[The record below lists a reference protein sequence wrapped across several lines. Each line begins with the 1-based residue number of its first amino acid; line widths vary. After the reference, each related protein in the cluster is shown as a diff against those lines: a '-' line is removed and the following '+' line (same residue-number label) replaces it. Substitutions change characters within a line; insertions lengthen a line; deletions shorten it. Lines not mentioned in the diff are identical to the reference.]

1 MSDRAKKV
9 AAAENLL
16 AKLSSQD
23 VDGIMAAY
31 AAEPTVH
38 DPVGTEPKVGR
49 EAVRAFY
56 ESVVPLKPTATLLG
70 PVTVSGDY
78 AAFQF
83 KLELTIG
90 DNLVTVLATEMLRFD
105 EALLVTEMTAVPD
118 LEAAAG

>member
-1 MSDRAKKV
+1 MSDRVKKV
-9 AAAENLL
+9 AAVENLL

-23 VDGIMAAY
+23 LDGIMAAY

-49 EAVRAFY
+49 DAVRAFY
-56 ESVVPLKPTATLLG
+56 ESILPLKPSGTLLG

-90 DNLVTVLATEMLRFD
+90 ENPVTVLATEMLKFD
-105 EALLVTEMTAVPD
+105 DALLVTEMTAVPD
-118 LEAAAG
+118 LEAAV